1 MSHSPRLTVLLGL
14 ITGLT
19 LMGRS
24 ASGQRLDIPS
34 ITIRINDYAAVP
46 SHQIERAQS
55 DVTQLYAAIGVETV
69 WLGAH
74 GVSSVAS
81 QTLPAVSRRPADLT
95 IIVLGPEMVDK
106 LAPPEDVVGAAPC
119 TTTERGRVAYV
130 FYPRLRMIA
139 TGSRETMGSR
149 EDDPDLMGLVIAH
162 ELGHLLLPYGS
173 HSDTGV
179 MRGRWEPREL
189 QRLDVRQLGFTPFQ
203 AQQIRLRASG
213 SFGAP

>member
-1 MSHSPRLTVLLGL
+1 MSHSRRLTVLLGW
-14 ITGLT
+14 IAGLA

-34 ITIRINDYAAVP
+34 VSIRIDDYAAVP
-46 SHQIERAQS
+46 SRHLARAQD
-55 DVTQLYAAIGVETV
+55 DVTQLFAAIGVETV
-69 WLGAH
+69 WVGAH

-95 IIVLGPEMVDK
+95 IIVLGPEMVEK

-139 TGSRETMGSR
+139 TGSREN
-149 EDDPDLMGLVIAH
+149 DPDLMGLVIAH

-173 HSDTGV
+173 HSDEGV
-179 MRGRWEPREL
+179 MRGRWEVREL

-203 AQQIRLRASG
+203 AQQIRRRASR